1 MSEAEA
7 QKKARRHANCEV
19 LEGDFTSHDFSS
31 MHADAVI
38 LIGAL
43 VHVPHDDFARIFSK
57 IAAALRDGGLMLIT
71 LKEGADGA
79 DGAQGD
85 NRAHGADGRIF
96 YLHHDSDL
104 RRTFAAL
111 GFDVLDFK
119 QSGLKR
125 VLFIAHRENIL
136 CRARESFAK
145 VMRNPSFGSILG
157 GGNGKVSEYA
167 PGSEGGGAV
176 FAMIQTLSRGA
187 TCAHLPRMP
196 LIILSLTNFTTAW
209 RRATARRSPSATR
222 SHTRATRPN
231 ISSGITGFLRLP

>member
-1 MSEAEA
+1 MCAA
-7 QKKARRHANCEV
+7 DRNHDGDKKSGRRHRARGCRPAPISPV
-19 LEGDFTSHDFSS
+19 RALLERDQHQPAIPQGRGDF
-31 MHADAVI
+31 AKNACKIVI

-167 PGSEGGGAV
+167 PDRKEAGR
-176 FAMIQTLSRGA
+176 FSR
-187 TCAHLPRMP
+187 
-196 LIILSLTNFTTAW
+196 
-209 RRATARRSPSATR
+209 
-222 SHTRATRPN
+222 
-231 ISSGITGFLRLP
+231 